1 MRLSDETRADSTSGS
16 AQKQAEGGEP
26 IRLYVKG
33 TIVGYRRYV
42 FIKISSRASSLAKYS
57 LSWYFSPIY
66 GWIVLLIW
74 SWAWLWCEHWY
85 IWFVLVFRARS
96 SLSVENA
103 RSTTASCSRDKKSK
117 NKFLTLTPHNHDN
130 RGGAN
135 SGNHYNHTSLVNIE
149 GLKSRS
155 DVDWYLGKKIAY
167 IFKAKTKKKN
177 SNFRVIWGKV
187 CAPHGSKGVVRA
199 KFRKNLP
206 PNALGAPVRVMLYPS
221 RV

>member
-1 MRLSDETRADSTSGS
+1 MFDFDSTDL
-16 AQKQAEGGEP
+16 E
-26 IRLYVKG
+26 
-33 TIVGYRRYV
+33 
-42 FIKISSRASSLAKYS
+42 SSLF
-57 LSWYFSPIY
+57 L
-66 GWIVLLIW
+66 
-74 SWAWLWCEHWY
+74 
-85 IWFVLVFRARS
+85 
-96 SLSVENA
+96 ENA
-103 RSTTASCSRDKKSK
+103 NSITKTKNDNNTFPKLTTQSQK
-117 NKFLTLTPHNHDN
+117 N

-149 GLKSRS
+149 GLKSRA

-221 RV
+221 RI